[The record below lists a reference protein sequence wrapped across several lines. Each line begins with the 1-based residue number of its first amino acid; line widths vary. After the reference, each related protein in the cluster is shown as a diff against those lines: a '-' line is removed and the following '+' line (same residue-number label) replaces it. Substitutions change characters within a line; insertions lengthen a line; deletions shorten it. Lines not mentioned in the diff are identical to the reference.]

1 MAECGNKHK
10 AASYRKRK
18 KQEAVLETGV

>member
-10 AASYRKRK
+10 AASYRQRK
-18 KQEAVLETGV
+18 KQEAVLETGA